1 MNQDQDKADS
11 FVSTPAPKKRSLFSK
26 QALAKVSV
34 SKDPVDFFSRAKSV
48 YPQLLEEE
56 EKKRQL
62 KLEQVE
68 RKRLSGS
75 AELREATPPEKKN
88 KVDGFEKNY
97 DAQTGETSCVINV
110 RPIIGSDRTNRQVRE
125 KSFGDVTCP
134 KERECII
141 LDEEDEKVEK
151 SSVVSETQM
160 SKKHAITSPIL
171 SDNQTSLVS
180 DHQSPKFEKQ
190 NDLSDEEFSEFIQQA
205 RDREKHKALLRL
217 NKTKQQS
224 PGDIGGFVNA
234 VDDIFETENSAS
246 TDMNITVEILITSVI
261 ENTKPLRIKRKLC
274 QRLKEARLIWCEK
287 QPIGLDAEGRSLR
300 DIVFLTWRGKRL
312 FDVTTCDSLG
322 LCVNFTGGSLTDET
336 AIQSSSNIHLEAWT
350 EETLR
355 AHESQMRANQALKES
370 CDENDEKTKLQKQSP
385 PKCKIIM
392 KAKGMEPFKL
402 AVRPTTTISKLIDAF
417 RKAKAIS
424 DDVSISL
431 HFDGEILD
439 PQLNIEDTELG
450 DEENVD
456 IVEVYLK

>member
-1 MNQDQDKADS
+1 MNQDPNKADS
-11 FVSTPAPKKRSLFSK
+11 VVSTPAPKKRSLFSK

-75 AELREATPPEKKN
+75 AELREATPPEKK
-88 KVDGFEKNY
+88 KRVDACENNNEVP
-97 DAQTGETSCVINV
+97 TGETSCVVNKRHNID
-110 RPIIGSDRTNRQVRE
+110 SDGTNGQVRE
-125 KSFGDVTCP
+125 KSFGDVTYP

-141 LDEEDEKVEK
+141 LDDKDERVEK
-151 SSVVSETQM
+151 SSVVSKAQM
-160 SKKHAITSPIL
+160 SKKNAITSPIL
-171 SDNQTSLVS
+171 ADNQTGLVS
-180 DHQSPKFEKQ
+180 RQQSPKFENQ
-190 NDLSDEEFSEFIQQA
+190 NDISDEEFSEFIQQA
-205 RDREKHKALLRL
+205 RDREKHKAFLRL

-224 PGDIGGFVNA
+224 SRDIGGFVNA
-234 VDDIFETENSAS
+234 IDDIFETENSAT
-246 TDMNITVEILITSVI
+246 TDLNITVEILITSVI

-287 QPIGLDAEGRSLR
+287 QPINVDAEGRSLR

-322 LCVNFTGGSLTDET
+322 LCINFSGGSLTNE
-336 AIQSSSNIHLEAWT
+336 AAVHSSSNIHLEAWT

-355 AHESQMRANQALKES
+355 AHESQIRTNRALIES
-370 CDENDEKTKLQKQSP
+370 CDENDERIKLQKQSS

-402 AVRPTTTISKLIDAF
+402 AVRPTTTVSKLIDAF

-431 HFDGEILD
+431 HFDGDILD
-439 PQLNIEDTELG
+439 PNLNIEDTELG